1 MLKKSSKLVNF
12 CVLIL
17 ILKIEEKTAFSA
29 YYGYYFSNG
38 KNTTEAHTHT
48 HTHTHKTC
56 VMYGKAAMTY
66 GTICV
71 PWFVKFCAEISHGTM
86 LSSPVDRLK
95 LITIKSRH

>member
-48 HTHTHKTC
+48 HTHTQNLCNVWK
-56 VMYGKAAMTY
+56 
-66 GTICV
+66 
-71 PWFVKFCAEISHGTM
+71 
-86 LSSPVDRLK
+86 SSYDLWNHLCSMVCEVLC
-95 LITIKSRH
+95 